1 MYLRKSSRNPDVN
14 FIVGRPFVYGLACGG
29 QAGVEQVIKSI
40 LADLEITLGLTG
52 YKSLDEVRGKADE
65 VLIRMDH

>member
-1 MYLRKSSRNPDVN
+1 M
-14 FIVGRPFVYGLACGG
+14 
-29 QAGVEQVIKSI
+29 EQVIKSI

-65 VLIRMDH
+65 VLVRMDH